1 MQITDN
7 SQLVVGEADAT
18 HTSLG
23 NRRHSRPI
31 LHSHREQLKRKH
43 LAQDPIAAKEGDRRW
58 DPDPSVI
65 SAHCIN
71 HVLLHFK
78 SIPRK
83 DQMPTTCQV
92 TSAGRI
98 YT

>member
-7 SQLVVGEADAT
+7 PQLVVWEADDT
-18 HTSLG
+18 HTTLG

-31 LHSHREQLKRKH
+31 LHSQREQLKLKH
-43 LAQDPIAAKEGDRRW
+43 LAQDPTAAKEGDGQW
-58 DPDPSVI
+58 DPDPSAI
-65 SAHCIN
+65 SARCMN

-83 DQMPTTCQV
+83 DRMPTTCQV
-92 TSAGRI
+92 ASAGRM